1 MMAIP
6 STTAPTTPKSTTAD
20 CSTPS
25 TKFLRRRHSMGT
37 YFPETADLMKMAPM
51 DGTVQQKLRRAQH
64 RRSLTVVELAPLL
77 VAQRYALAKKAPR
90 RSLRELAAAIV
101 DGVDGDMDL
110 QKTPSPVISKV
121 SNGGAVEK
129 NYYIPNFAEN
139 ASFCPPC
146 KARPFHDGP
155 SPAIHPNHSSKPDA
169 LNGLEM
175 VVIFIL
181 FFVE

>member
-1 MMAIP
+1 MAIP
-6 STTAPTTPKSTTAD
+6 TTAPTTPKSTTAD

-129 NYYIPNFAEN
+129 KTRRSARLAKPVPSTTAPL
-139 ASFCPPC
+139 PPSTPIT
-146 KARPFHDGP
+146 RR
-155 SPAIHPNHSSKPDA
+155 SPM
-169 LNGLEM
+169 L
-175 VVIFIL
+175 
-181 FFVE
+181 